1 MLNIS
6 ENRIVTSVKLEDF
19 KTASLLKKRRYKGLP
34 AFLVVLSLVLV
45 LLSMFLPWTQNIE
58 GKGYVTTRLPE
69 QRPQSIQSVISG
81 RLEKWYVQE
90 GDLVQA
96 GDTIV
101 YLSEIKSE
109 YFDPNLIERTSEQL
123 AAKTQSVQS
132 YDGKIKALEKQYEA
146 LGASMKLKIAQTQ
159 NKIQQGQNKIKI
171 DSIDLVAFQN
181 NFLIAQNQLG
191 RIKELHEKGIKSLS
205 ELQEKELKLQE
216 SNAKVISQENKLLN
230 QKNELSNLELEL
242 LAIERN
248 YSDKLAKSQSD
259 QQSALSQKFESVANT
274 SKLQNQ
280 LSNYSVRQQFYYI
293 IAPQSGYVT
302 KTLKKGLGEIIKEGS
317 DIATIMPEKY
327 DLALEIYIK
336 PQDLPLVSIGNEVR
350 IRFDGWPAIVISG
363 WPESS
368 TGIFPGE
375 IVVIDQIISD
385 NGSYRVM
392 ISPKEEGKQWPE
404 KLRVGTGANTF
415 VLLKDV
421 PLWYELWRQLN
432 GFPADFYDKN
442 QNEKKDFKRKAPI
455 KFVK

>member
-6 ENRIVTSVKLEDF
+6 ENSIVTSIQLEDF
-19 KTASLLKKRRYKGLP
+19 QSAGLLKKSRFKNVSIFIVSISLIT
-34 AFLVVLSLVLV
+34 FLLAL
-45 LLSMFLPWTQNIE
+45 FLPWTQNIE
-58 GKGYVTTRLPE
+58 SKGYVTTRSPE

-90 GDLVQA
+90 GNLVQK

-101 YLSEIKSE
+101 YLSEVKSE

-123 AAKTQSVQS
+123 AAKTQSIQA
-132 YDGKIKALEKQYEA
+132 YEDKINALEQQYDA
-146 LGASMKLKIAQTQ
+146 LKASMRVRIAQTQ

-171 DSIDLVAFQN
+171 DSIDLNAFQN
-181 NFLIAQNQLG
+181 NLAIIKNQLD
-191 RIKELHEKGIKSLS
+191 RVKELHKKGLKSLS

-216 SNAKVISQENKLLN
+216 ANAKVVAQENKLLN
-230 QKNELSNLELEL
+230 QKNELNNLELEL
-242 LAIERN
+242 LAVERD

-259 QQSALSQKFESVANT
+259 QQSALSQKLESVANT

-293 IAPQSGYVT
+293 IAPQSGYIT
-302 KTLKKGLGEIIKEGS
+302 QTLKKGIGEIVKEGA
-317 DIATIMPEKY
+317 DIATIMPAQY
-327 DLALEIYIK
+327 DLAVEIYVK
-336 PQDLPLVSIGNEVR
+336 PQDLPLISLGNDVR
-350 IRFDGWPAIVISG
+350 MRFDGWPAIVISG

-368 TGIFPGE
+368 TGIFSGK
-375 IVVIDQIISD
+375 IVAIDQIISK
-385 NGSYRVM
+385 NGLYRMMV
-392 ISPKEEGKQWPE
+392 SPNNKGKQWPDE
-404 KLRVGTGANTF
+404 LRVGTGASTF

-432 GFPADFYDKN
+432 GFPADYYDG
-442 QNEKKDFKRKAPI
+442 KKQKEESIKRKAPI